1 MKVVI
6 TSRSLERLEES
17 LRFYLEELDLP
28 LEKVLALKDQL
39 IRQASSLSKNPYKG
53 RLEPYLAKLQ
63 NGHRRIIAGNFKI
76 IYKIQDDIIY
86 ITDFFDSRKD
96 PTGMKA

>member
-6 TSRSLERLEES
+6 TSRSLERREES

-39 IRQASSLSKNPYKG
+39 IR
-53 RLEPYLAKLQ
+53 
-63 NGHRRIIAGNFKI
+63 
-76 IYKIQDDIIY
+76 
-86 ITDFFDSRKD
+86 
-96 PTGMKA
+96 

>member
-53 RLEPYLAKLQ
+53 QLEPYLSKLQ
-63 NGHRRIIAGNFKI
+63 NGHRRVIAGNFKI
-76 IYKIQDDIIY
+76 IYKIQDDIVY
-86 ITDFFDSRKD
+86 ITDFFDSRKN